1 MTETIVKP
9 SSKTIIAAT
18 ARAFDVDPD
27 DITGPSRI
35 RHVVEARR
43 VAIALILKLR
53 SVAKSEIGRIINRDH
68 STVLHNLRAFDAA
81 NARSPKLAATV
92 AAIERRL
99 LPGVRDRP
107 TQADFEVLAGLAP
120 KKVKSPPAVKC
131 GAPTGGQSWDD
142 DTRRWWSENNRLFSN
157 AMMQAHPELAGVL

>member
-1 MTETIVKP
+1 MTETITKP

-18 ARAFDVDPD
+18 ARAFDVDPG
-27 DITGPSRI
+27 DITGPSRA
-35 RHVVEARR
+35 RHVVEARQ

-53 SVAKSEIGRIINRDH
+53 GVAKSEIGRIINRDH
-68 STVLHNLRAFDAA
+68 STVLYNLRAFDAA

-99 LPGVRDRP
+99 LSGDRNEP

-120 KKVKSPPAVKC
+120 RKVKSPPAVNSEALGDGEGVDAVRRRKY
-131 GAPTGGQSWDD
+131 APEHS
-142 DTRRWWSENNRLFSN
+142 RFSQELL
-157 AMMQAHPELAGVL
+157 AAHPELAGAR